1 MIIEQRFHRAIIG
14 QKGEKIKEV
23 RDKFPEVSVLGC
35 MVYFSNQMFLF
46 TYKEIIFLPPCFQ
59 VIINFPD
66 PAQKSDIVQLRGPRT
81 EVEKCAKFMQK
92 VVAEMVNAFF

>member
-1 MIIEQRFHRAIIG
+1 MAVVFT
-14 QKGEKIKEV
+14 
-23 RDKFPEVSVLGC
+23 VLNPLTPYTI
-35 MVYFSNQMFLF
+35 YF
-46 TYKEIIFLPPCFQ
+46 FQ

-92 VVAEMVNAFF
+92 IVAEMVNLYLYFILNTFVCSKIVLIWHL